1 MNDWRSCFKSKGK
14 RGWSH
19 KGNSAFLL
27 PSPEDSRVSKT
38 WHTVSVQRATSL
50 PEYSVS
56 WSPLQTM
63 WWRWCAFPPSE
74 FHNSLPSHALREL
87 KGRDWTSILCWSP
100 QEPFLSYIQVCL
112 LGQIT
117 FHILSSISP
126 AGSHAGEFINSSKAA
141 PLSSTVMPSV
151 GGGSYM
157 GSLYCR
163 MAPDPSDPIRPLRSL
178 CLWTEQN
185 QTILWMGSSV
195 GPNEP
200 KWRLGRWDH
209 WSISYRWH
217 TWTPI
222 KVFSFWLDWE
232 GEKLVCGDLG
242 ERGQSWKYWRR
253 WYVSLAVPDITSW
266 GALERWWGER
276 QKSESL
282 VCLCEVVLAQGPGDR
297 QGTELVRGS
306 LSFPLWSALK
316 LQQFGV
322 AWRGHGTIWH
332 TGKPRTQCLWRAAFF
347 PRSSGNWHSRCWT
360 ELWGSSCPQWVQTS
374 PWAPVRQPSQLGE
387 GGRVGLEKYNSVIIR
402 ELQDQGNSGINIIMA
417 LFCMCSLVRP
427 VYSGSS
433 WVQTANSIVKA
444 GWLRSTYFRSWN

>member
-1 MNDWRSCFKSKGK
+1 
-14 RGWSH
+14 
-19 KGNSAFLL
+19 
-27 PSPEDSRVSKT
+27 
-38 WHTVSVQRATSL
+38 
-50 PEYSVS
+50 
-56 WSPLQTM
+56 
-63 WWRWCAFPPSE
+63 
-74 FHNSLPSHALREL
+74 
-87 KGRDWTSILCWSP
+87 
-100 QEPFLSYIQVCL
+100 
-112 LGQIT
+112 
-117 FHILSSISP
+117 
-126 AGSHAGEFINSSKAA
+126 
-141 PLSSTVMPSV
+141 
-151 GGGSYM
+151 
-157 GSLYCR
+157 
-163 MAPDPSDPIRPLRSL
+163 
-178 CLWTEQN
+178 
-185 QTILWMGSSV
+185 MGSSV

-417 LFCMCSLVRP
+417 LFCMCRLVRP